1 MKKTLYSLMLNE
13 EVVREIDRMAHR
25 MGTNRSALINQ
36 ILADYT
42 SVMTPERRIESIFHE
57 IEQLVAPARDLVPFF
72 APHTTSMSLKSSLE
86 YKYRPTVKY
95 EVALYG
101 DKQEGLGELAVI
113 FRTQSAALLQSMTQF
128 FRLWKQ
134 IEDAHLSGVAPEYAL
149 YDGKF
154 VRTLS
159 LPPDHD
165 YTSEEI
171 ARAISDYVQLFDRL
185 MKAYLAG
192 TLDEVGAVLFEC
204 VIGVLGVVAR
214 DGAGLDL
221 FELRRKARLRDAVGA
236 EDALDVGSLVGEDA
250 EHQVLDG
257 DIGVAAVFGLAL
269 GEIEDLARLGRG
281 VHLAA
286 AAGYLRQPVNGGVEL
301 AEHGV
306 AVHAHAAE
314 QGADQAAVGVDERIE
329 QVLRREILVAV
340 FLRHALRGLDGFN
353 CLLCEFIS
361 VHSRVAACSGTQRLL
376 S

>member
-1 MKKTLYSLMLNE
+1 MKKNLYSLTLSD
-13 EVVREIDRMAHR
+13 EVVREVDALAHR
-25 MGTNRSALINQ
+25 LGTNRSALVNR
-36 ILADYT
+36 ILSEYV
-42 SVMTPERRIESIFHE
+42 SVPTPERRINDIFE
-57 IEQLVAPARDLVPFF
+57 AIEALVSPSRELVPFF
-72 APHTTSMSLKSSLE
+72 APNSQSMSLKSSLA

-192 TLDEVGAVLFEC
+192 KSTPPAIE
-204 VIGVLGVVAR
+204 
-214 DGAGLDL
+214 
-221 FELRRKARLRDAVGA
+221 
-236 EDALDVGSLVGEDA
+236 AL
-250 EHQVLDG
+250 
-257 DIGVAAVFGLAL
+257 
-269 GEIEDLARLGRG
+269 
-281 VHLAA
+281 
-286 AAGYLRQPVNGGVEL
+286 YC
-301 AEHGV
+301 
-306 AVHAHAAE
+306 AE
-314 QGADQAAVGVDERIE
+314 QQRAQ
-329 QVLRREILVAV
+329 IL
-340 FLRHALRGLDGFN
+340 
-353 CLLCEFIS
+353 I
-361 VHSRVAACSGTQRLL
+361 
-376 S
+376 

>member
-1 MKKTLYSLMLNE
+1 MHNVRKKKAVILPMKKTLYSIMLNE

-192 TLDEVGAVLFEC
+192 KYTPP
-204 VIGVLGVVAR
+204 
-214 DGAGLDL
+214 
-221 FELRRKARLRDAVGA
+221 
-236 EDALDVGSLVGEDA
+236 
-250 EHQVLDG
+250 
-257 DIGVAAVFGLAL
+257 
-269 GEIEDLARLGRG
+269 EIEAL
-281 VHLAA
+281 
-286 AAGYLRQPVNGGVEL
+286 YC
-301 AEHGV
+301 
-306 AVHAHAAE
+306 AE
-314 QGADQAAVGVDERIE
+314 QQRAQ
-329 QVLRREILVAV
+329 IL
-340 FLRHALRGLDGFN
+340 
-353 CLLCEFIS
+353 I
-361 VHSRVAACSGTQRLL
+361 
-376 S
+376 